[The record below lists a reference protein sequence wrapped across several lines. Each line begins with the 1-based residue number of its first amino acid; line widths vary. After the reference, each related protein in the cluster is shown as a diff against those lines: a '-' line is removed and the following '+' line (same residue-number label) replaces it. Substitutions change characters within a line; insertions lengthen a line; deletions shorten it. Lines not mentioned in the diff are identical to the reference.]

1 LYTYFYNK
9 IIRPIFTINDTPHAI
24 ALGVSLGVF
33 IGLTPTVG
41 YQMILVLILGTLL
54 RANRIIAILLTW
66 MSNPITAIPMYYGY
80 YWVGC
85 KILSVEH
92 WTFSTFS
99 PKLQSIWSGEEATG
113 FWTRIAGV
121 FAKLASEIGLPLFL
135 GSLIIATVVSVPLY
149 PWTLRALRRYR
160 KENGFNNSAGTKPG
174 GASGAAKDKELA
186 ALQIG
191 AKAGQGQDQTKT
203 ASQAP
208 AEDCLPS
215 LKREK

>member
-1 LYTYFYNK
+1 LYNYFFNK
-9 IIRPIFTINDTPHAI
+9 IIRPIFTINDTPQAI

-54 RANRIIAILLTW
+54 RANRIIAVLLTW

-85 KILSVEH
+85 KLIGAEN

-99 PKLQSIWSGEEATG
+99 PKLQAIWSGEEGAG
-113 FWTRIAGV
+113 FMARIAGV

-135 GSLIIATVVSVPLY
+135 GSLVIATLVSVPLY
-149 PWTLRALRRYR
+149 FWTLRALKKYR
-160 KENGFNNSAGTKPG
+160 KKNGVHSQG
-174 GASGAAKDKELA
+174 AKDSD
-186 ALQIG
+186 G
-191 AKAGQGQDQTKT
+191 DQA
-203 ASQAP
+203 ASQEGQNVEMLAQTEAGGNPGKVLAPSPAP
-208 AEDCLPS
+208 AEKCVPS